1 MNKAD
6 ITDGLSMSEVQ
17 LLRVT
22 RQLATHTE
30 GILKGYVKFPKL
42 AEKLDNIA
50 EVLKGLSKV
59 AKIEAELNEPSL

>member
-30 GILKGYVKFPKL
+30 GVLTGYVKFPKL
-42 AEKLDNIA
+42 GGRLENIA

-59 AKIEAELNEPSL
+59 ARMESELRTNK

>member
-1 MNKAD
+1 MRAE

-30 GILKGYVKFPKL
+30 GVLKGYVKFPKL

-50 EVLKGLSKV
+50 EILKGLSRV
-59 AKIEAELNEPSL
+59 ARIEAELNEPSL

>member
-59 AKIEAELNEPSL
+59 ARIEAELNEPSL

>member
-1 MNKAD
+1 
-6 ITDGLSMSEVQ
+6 MSEVQ

-30 GILKGYVKFPKL
+30 GVLKGYVKFPKL

-59 AKIEAELNEPSL
+59 ARIEAELNEPSL